1 MPPPGPRLEDALS
14 PRRRIRYSLTPWI
27 RVKYHPRLMRRI
39 GVAVLCAAFL
49 VGMLEASPV
58 HVHPATEHQH
68 GAQDQHHHES
78 LFHAHIPG
86 SRDSDPR
93 PHVADRDHG
102 PDEATAIYLPCRSV
116 TPKAPSA
123 VPGASLVIVGECD
136 DPARRSSLELSRVTH
151 PRAGPYLIGP
161 GPRAPPA

>member
-1 MPPPGPRLEDALS
+1 
-14 PRRRIRYSLTPWI
+14 
-27 RVKYHPRLMRRI
+27 MRRI

-86 SRDSDPR
+86 SRDSDPD
-93 PHVADRDHG
+93 PDVADGDHG
-102 PDEATAIYLPCRSV
+102 PDETTAIYLSCRSL
-116 TPKAPSA
+116 TSKAPIA
-123 VPGASLVIVGECD
+123 VPGMPAVIVSACND
-136 DPARRSSLELSRVTH
+136 LVLRSSLELSRVSH
-151 PRAGPYLIGP
+151 PRAPPYLIGP
-161 GPRAPPA
+161 SPRAPPA